1 MSISPACAGKSFLN
15 NSERKV
21 SVAEKFKLKIGETIT
36 LKNGVRLKIQ
46 DTEFESKQITKP
58 GISAPA
64 TSRFTI
70 ILEASQ
76 GGVTEKLFF
85 VPSSPGTVSMEENV
99 FQNVT
104 VRYLGHTYDSKQVL
118 IVEFSAE

>member
-1 MSISPACAGKSFLN
+1 
-15 NSERKV
+15 V